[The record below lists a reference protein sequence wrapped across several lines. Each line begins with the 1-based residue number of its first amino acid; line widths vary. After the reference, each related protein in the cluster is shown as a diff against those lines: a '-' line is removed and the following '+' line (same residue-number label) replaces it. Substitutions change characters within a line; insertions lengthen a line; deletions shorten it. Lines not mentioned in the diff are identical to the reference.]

1 MLLVR
6 RALIGLTRRHRDAVD
21 AELGHRIE
29 ECGYTLRVR
38 VVEEGAVDG
47 DSRGLP
53 LGLHERCNGAV
64 VDAWL
69 ADRLV
74 VHLLVAVEMDRPGE
88 IGARLVLIDLLFEQ
102 QGVGADDRKF
112 FARNDA
118 LDDLRQISVQ
128 QRLAARHDD
137 HRSAALVDRGQGV
150 LDRDPFVK
158 NGVGIVDLATAG
170 ASEVAPEQRLQHQH
184 QRIAVATGQV
194 LPNDISADPYNLS
207 EWYADG
213 GSLDS
218 KTRQRERT
226 PGQFRSSAGR
236 RKLTVSA
243 GPSRTD
249 TSDGA
254 SAEKALTTSS
264 TTISGA
270 EAPAVTPTTA
280 ALRTHSGLISLLSA
294 TR

>member
-6 RALIGLTRRHRDAVD
+6 RALVGVTRRHRDAID

-29 ECGYTLRVR
+29 EGGYTLRVR

-47 DSRGLP
+47 DAEALR
-53 LGLHERCNGAV
+53 LGLLERRNGAV

-102 QGVGADDRKF
+102 QRIGADDRKF

-118 LDDLRQISVQ
+118 LDDLWQISVQ

-150 LDRDPFVK
+150 LNGDPFVK
-158 NGVGIVDLATAG
+158 NGVGIVDLAAAG

-184 QRIAVATGQV
+184 QRIALATGQV

-207 EWYADG
+207 EWYAHG

-218 KTRQRERT
+218 KRDRENEPRVN
-226 PGQFRSSAGR
+226 S
-236 RKLTVSA
+236 
-243 GPSRTD
+243 
-249 TSDGA
+249 
-254 SAEKALTTSS
+254 
-264 TTISGA
+264 
-270 EAPAVTPTTA
+270 EAPPGGE
-280 ALRTHSGLISLLSA
+280 S
-294 TR
+294 